1 MAKGGL
7 KRKRADE
14 DQSKVEHSI
23 EAESE
28 DWDSLW
34 RKLSAAGWRKEDG
47 RRIGIDVFYVPHAY
61 ATVGVYTKG
70 AGTHTTVNNRQA
82 CAAAC
87 NAVPHLALACS
98 R

>member
-1 MAKGGL
+1 MNTWKG
-7 KRKRADE
+7 RQQHA
-14 DQSKVEHSI
+14 QHTQHTSWP
-23 EAESE
+23 AEVDTE
-28 DWDSLW
+28 LFAHNANLLVNKHTQHLINRTHFD
-34 RKLSAAGWRKEDG
+34 A
-47 RRIGIDVFYVPHAY
+47 FYVPHAY